1 MARPCTVCNHASRA
15 DIDKALVEGLALR
28 AIAERFGVG
37 KDALQNH
44 KRQHLGRMLAKT
56 ARQVE
61 AAVGR
66 EATAQGL
73 DAIDVY
79 AELCRCFE
87 RVNKLFDACDEFL
100 TDPTRPGRYTL
111 NPRAHEVEVVYLEPV
126 GERSDGTEILATR
139 QAPLDELL
147 RRVQAAGLEPQ
158 ALRWS
163 VTDPRK
169 LVLEAVGRLERLQ
182 QWLTILVK
190 QAGDGARPPEIDEEQ
205 IAKSPAWLALQH
217 RISEALRKHPEA
229 LRSVLAAL
237 SEEAPMVPAAVSA
250 RAAGGG

>member
-1 MARPCTVCNHASRA
+1 MSRPCTICTHATRA
-15 DIDKALVEGLALR
+15 EIDKALVSGSALR
-28 AIAERFGVG
+28 TVAREYGVG
-37 KDALQNH
+37 RHALDNH
-44 KRQHLGRMLAKT
+44 KREHLGRMLAKT
-56 ARQVE
+56 TRQVQ

-79 AELCRCFE
+79 AELHRCFE

-100 TDPTRPGRYTL
+100 TDPTRPDRYTL

-126 GERSDGTEILATR
+126 GERRDGTEILATR

-147 RRVQAAGLEPQ
+147 RRVQGAGLEPQ

-190 QAGDGARPPEIDEEQ
+190 QAGDAAGPPEIDEEQ
-205 IAKSPAWLALQH
+205 IAKSPAWRALQH
-217 RISEALRKHPEA
+217 RISDALRNHPEA
-229 LRSVLAAL
+229 LRDVLAAL
-237 SEEAPMVPAAVSA
+237 LPKAAE
-250 RAAGGG
+250 GK

>member
-15 DIDKALVEGLALR
+15 DIDKALVDGLAFR
-28 AIAERFGVG
+28 AIAERFEVG
-37 KDALQNH
+37 RHALHSH
-44 KRQHLGRMLAKT
+44 KRQHLGRMLAKV
-56 ARQVE
+56 AHQVE

-66 EATAQGL
+66 EATSQGL
-73 DAIDVY
+73 GAIDVY
-79 AELCRCFE
+79 AELYRCFE

-100 TDPTRPGRYTL
+100 ADPKRPDRYTL

-126 GERSDGTEILATR
+126 GERRDGTEVLATR

-147 RRVQAAGLEPQ
+147 RRVENSGLEVQ

-169 LVLEAVGRLERLQ
+169 LVLEAVGRLEKLQ

-190 QAGDGARPPEIDEEQ
+190 QAGDGAKPEEITEEM
-205 IAKSPAWLALQH
+205 ITKSPAWSALAS
-217 RISEALRKHPEA
+217 RFFEALRKHPEA
-229 LRSVLAAL
+229 KKAVIDALR
-237 SEEAPMVPAAVSA
+237 EEAPTHAE
-250 RAAGGG
+250 